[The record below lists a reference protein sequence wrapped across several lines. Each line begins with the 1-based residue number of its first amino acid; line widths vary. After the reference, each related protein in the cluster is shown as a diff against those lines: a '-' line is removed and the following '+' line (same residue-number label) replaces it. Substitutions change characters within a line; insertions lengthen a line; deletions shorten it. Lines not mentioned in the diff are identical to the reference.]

1 MWTFVARLILRN
13 RITFLVVLAIITAF
27 MAYKASFV
35 EMSYEYAKMLPIK
48 DSSYQNHLY
57 FKKIF
62 GEESNVFVV
71 GFQDTSLFTLE
82 KFNDYKTFEEE
93 VKNIEGVTGILS
105 AGSAINLVKNKEIK
119 QFEVDEIFN
128 KEITSQEELDSLAD
142 VFHNLPFY
150 KNLLYNDSS
159 KVYLVAISLA
169 KDKLNSKARIPLIN
183 NIIESFDTYSKE
195 HSIQPHYSGLPYI
208 RTQISQKIKDEI
220 KLFTLLALLVSII
233 VLFLFF
239 RSFKVLLFS
248 ALIVGIGVI
257 WAVGT
262 IVLFDFK
269 ITILT
274 GMIPPLLI
282 VIGIPNSIFLLNK
295 YHAEYK
301 RHGNKIK
308 ALQRVI
314 HKIGNAI
321 FLTNL
326 TTAAGFG
333 TFIIT
338 SSDILSEFGII
349 ASLNIMGVFILALLL
364 IPIIFSFLKPPKRRH
379 VKHLDYKGVNY
390 ILEKLVHVTMNNRKV
405 VYAVAI
411 LIFVLGLIGIGQMKS
426 TGYMVDDIPH
436 KDPIYVD
443 LKFFEKNF
451 SGIMPLEILI
461 DSKRRNGVLQLKNLN
476 KIDKLERSLA
486 KYPELSAPLS
496 VASAAKFARQA
507 FYNGNHR
514 HYRLPDN
521 LNKNF
526 ILSYISKM
534 ENDGN
539 LLNSFIDST
548 KQITRVSL
556 QVADIGTTKMQELTD
571 RIRADVNSIF
581 SPDRYDVIL
590 TGTSV
595 IFFKGTTYL
604 IKNLFI
610 SLALAIFLIAI
621 FMAWMFSSYK
631 MVIVSLLPNFI
642 PLIFTA
648 ALMGFIGIPVK
659 PSTILVFSIAFG
671 ISVDNT
677 IHFLAKYRQELEVFK
692 WDIRPSVEAALR
704 EAGVSM
710 IYTSIVLFFGFGIF
724 SLSSFGGTAA
734 LGMLVSITLFF
745 AMLANLIFLPSL
757 LLSLQKS
764 ITIQAFKDPLLEVY
778 DEEED
783 IDLDELKI
791 IPESQVFDEITEIK
805 D

>member
-13 RITFLVVLAIITAF
+13 RIAFLAILAAITAF
-27 MAYKASFV
+27 MGYKASFV
-35 EMSYEYAKMLPIK
+35 EMSYEYAKMLPAN
-48 DSSYQNHLY
+48 DTSYKEHLY

-62 GEESNVFVV
+62 GEESNTFVI
-71 GFQDTSLFTLE
+71 GFQDSNLFSLE
-82 KFNDYKTFEEE
+82 KFNNYKKFESE
-93 VKNIEGVTGILS
+93 VKTLNGVTGILS
-105 AGSAINLVKNKEIK
+105 VGSTINLTKNKELK
-119 QFEVDEIFN
+119 QFEVEEIFDT
-128 KEITSQEELDSLAD
+128 IFSSQSELDKQVNILK
-142 VFHNLPFY
+142 NLPFY
-150 KNLLYNDSS
+150 KNLLFNDTS
-159 KVYLVAISLA
+159 KVYLTAITLS
-169 KDKLNSKARIPLIN
+169 KDILNSKERIHLIN
-183 NIIESFDTYSKE
+183 NITDSFEKFSDKYS
-195 HSIQPHYSGLPYI
+195 ITPHYSGLPYI

-220 KLFTLLALLVSII
+220 KLFTILALIVSII

-239 RSFKVLLFS
+239 RSFKVVFFS
-248 ALIVGIGVI
+248 ALIVGIGVV

-262 IVLFDFK
+262 IVLFDFR

-295 YHAEYK
+295 YHSEYK

-338 SSDILSEFGII
+338 SSDILREFGII
-349 ASLNIMGVFILALLL
+349 ASINIMGVFVLALLL

-379 VKHLDYKGVNY
+379 IKHLEYKGVNY
-390 ILEKLVHVTMNNRKV
+390 LLEKLVYVTLNHRKT
-405 VYAVAI
+405 VYIIAI
-411 LIFVLGLIGIGQMKS
+411 GIFVVGLVGISQMKS
-426 TGYMVDDIPH
+426 TGYMVDDLPK
-436 KDPIYVD
+436 KDPIYLD

-451 SGIMPLEILI
+451 SGVMPFEVLI
-461 DSKRRNGVLQLKNLN
+461 DTKRKNGVLQLSNLK
-476 KIDKLERSLA
+476 KIDRLQKSIK
-486 KYPELSAPLS
+486 KYDEFSAPLS
-496 VASAAKFARQA
+496 IVSAAKFARQS
-507 FYNGNHR
+507 FYNGNER
-514 HYRLPDN
+514 QYKLPDN
-521 LNKNF
+521 MNKNF
-526 ILSYISKM
+526 IFSYISKLDNN
-534 ENDGN
+534 ENM
-539 LLNSFIDST
+539 LNSYLDSSN
-548 KQITRVSL
+548 QITRVSF
-556 QVADIGTTKMQELTD
+556 QVADIGTVKMQEITEK
-571 RIRADVNSIF
+571 IRADVNSIF
-581 SPDRYDVIL
+581 SPEKYDVIL

-610 SLALAIFLIAI
+610 SLALAIFLIAV

-648 ALMGFIGIPVK
+648 ALMGFLGIPVK

-692 WDIRPSVEAALR
+692 WDIKLSVEAALR

-724 SLSSFGGTAA
+724 ALSSFGGTSA

-745 AMLANLIFLPSL
+745 AMLANLVFLPSL

-764 ITIQAFKDPLLEVY
+764 ITIKAFEDPLLEVY

-783 IDLDELKI
+783 IDLEELRI
-791 IPESQVFDEITEIK
+791 DPETKVFDEITSNR

>member
-1 MWTFVARLILRN
+1 MG
-13 RITFLVVLAIITAF
+13 
-27 MAYKASFV
+27 YKASFV
-35 EMSYEYAKMLPIK
+35 EMSYEYAKMLPIN
-48 DSSYQNHLY
+48 DTSYQEHLY
-57 FKKIF
+57 FKQIF
-62 GEESNVFVV
+62 GEESNVFVI
-71 GFQDTSLFTLE
+71 GFQDTNFFTLE
-82 KFNDYKTFEEE
+82 KFNDYKKFESEI
-93 VKNIEGVTGILS
+93 KKLDGVTGVLS
-105 AGSAINLVKNKEIK
+105 IGSAINLSKDTEEKKFKAQQIFDKNIS
-119 QFEVDEIFN
+119 
-128 KEITSQEELDSLAD
+128 SQQQLDSLAE
-142 VFHNLPFY
+142 VFHALPFY
-150 KNLLYNDSS
+150 KNLLYNDST
-159 KVYLVAISLA
+159 KVFLVAVSLA
-169 KDKLNSKARIPLIN
+169 KDKLNSVERIPLIN
-183 NIIESFDTYSKE
+183 NILSSFDQFTLKYNIE
-195 HSIQPHYSGLPYI
+195 PHYSGLPFI
-208 RTQISQKIKDEI
+208 RTQISQKIKGEI
-220 KLFTLLALLVSII
+220 KLFTILALLVSVI

-239 RSFKVLLFS
+239 RSFKVVFFS

-295 YHAEYK
+295 YHSEYK
-301 RHGNKIK
+301 CHGNKIK

-326 TTAAGFG
+326 TTAAGFA

-338 SSDILSEFGII
+338 SSDILREFGII

-379 VKHLDYKGVNY
+379 IKHLDYKGVNY
-390 ILEKLVHVTMNNRKV
+390 ILEKLVYVTLNHRKT
-405 VYAVAI
+405 VYIVAI
-411 LIFVLGLIGIGQMKS
+411 LIFIVGIIGITQMKS

-443 LKFFEKNF
+443 LKFFEQHF
-451 SGIMPLEILI
+451 SGVMPFEILI
-461 DSKRRNGVLQLKNLN
+461 DTKRKGGALQLANLN
-476 KIDKLERSLA
+476 KIERLEKSIE
-486 KYPELSAPLS
+486 KYPEFSAPLS
-496 VASAAKFARQA
+496 IVSAAKFARQA
-507 FYNGNHR
+507 FYNGNER
-514 HYRLPDN
+514 QYKLPDN
-521 LNKNF
+521 MNKNF
-526 ILSYISKM
+526 ILSYITKIDD
-534 ENDGN
+534 DGN
-539 LLNSFIDST
+539 LLHSFLDST
-548 KQITRVSL
+548 NQITRVSF
-556 QVADIGTTKMQELTD
+556 QVADVGTIQMQEVTEKV
-571 RIRADVNSIF
+571 RADVNAIF
-581 SPDRYDVIL
+581 SPEKYDVIL

-610 SLALAIFLIAI
+610 SLALAIFLIAV

-648 ALMGFIGIPVK
+648 AIMGFFGIPIK

-724 SLSSFGGTAA
+724 ALSSFGGTSA
-734 LGMLVSITLFF
+734 LGMLVSMTLFF

-764 ITIQAFKDPLLEVY
+764 ITMKAFEDPLLDVY

-783 IDLDELKI
+783 IDFEELRKM
-791 IPESQVFDEITEIK
+791 PENQIFDKSTYPE

>member
-13 RITFLVVLAIITAF
+13 RILFLVVLALITAF

-48 DSSYQNHLY
+48 DTSYQEHLY

-62 GEESNVFVV
+62 GEESNVFVI
-71 GFQDTSLFTLE
+71 GFQDSNFFELH
-82 KFNDYKTFEEE
+82 KFNDYKAFESEI
-93 VKNIEGVTGILS
+93 KKLEGVNGVLS
-105 AGSAINLVKNKEIK
+105 VGSSINLIKDAEAKQFKAEQIFGKEI
-119 QFEVDEIFN
+119 N
-128 KEITSQEELDSLAD
+128 SQQQLDSLERI
-142 VFHNLPFY
+142 FSSLPFY
-150 KNLLYNDSS
+150 QNILYNDSS
-159 KVYLVAISLA
+159 KVFLTAITLS
-169 KDKLNSKARIPLIN
+169 KEKLNSKERVPLIN
-183 NIIESFDTYSKE
+183 NILTSFDNYAKKYQIE
-195 HSIQPHYSGLPYI
+195 PHYSGLPFI
-208 RTQISQKIKDEI
+208 RTQISKKIKGEI
-220 KLFTLLALLVSII
+220 KLFTILALLVSIT

-239 RSFKVLLFS
+239 RSFKVVLFS

-262 IVLFDFK
+262 IELFDFK

-295 YHAEYK
+295 YHSEYK
-301 RHGNKIK
+301 CHGNKIK

-338 SSDILSEFGII
+338 SSDILREFGII
-349 ASLNIMGVFILALLL
+349 ASLNIMGVFVLALLL
-364 IPIIFSFLKPPKRRH
+364 IPIIFSFLNPPKRRH
-379 VKHLDYKGVNY
+379 IKHLDYKGINFL
-390 ILEKLVHVTMNNRKV
+390 LEKLVYVTLNHRKTI
-405 VYAVAI
+405 YTIAI
-411 LIFVLGLIGIGQMKS
+411 AIFVIGIIGISQMKS

-451 SGIMPLEILI
+451 SGVMPFEVLI
-461 DSKRRNGVLQLKNLN
+461 DTKRKNGVLNLSN
-476 KIDKLERSLA
+476 LQKIERLQKSIE
-486 KYPELSAPLS
+486 KYPEFSAPLS
-496 VASAAKFARQA
+496 VVSAARFARQA
-507 FYNGNHR
+507 FYNGSER
-514 HYRLPDN
+514 QYKLPDN
-521 LNKNF
+521 MNKNF
-526 ILSYISKM
+526 ILSYISNIDEDANM
-534 ENDGN
+534 
-539 LLNSFIDST
+539 LNSFIDST
-548 KQITRVSL
+548 KQITRVSF
-556 QVADIGTTKMQELTD
+556 QVADVGTVKMQEVTEK
-571 RIRADVNSIF
+571 IRADVNSIF
-581 SPDRYDVIL
+581 SPERYDVIL

-610 SLALAIFLIAI
+610 SLALAIFLIAV

-724 SLSSFGGTAA
+724 ALSSFGGTSA

-745 AMLANLIFLPSL
+745 ALLANLIFLPSL

-764 ITIQAFKDPLLEVY
+764 ITMKAFEDPLLEVY

-783 IDLDELKI
+783 IDLEELKI
-791 IPESQVFDEITEIK
+791 ITEQEEIE
-805 D
+805 